1 MTTATFD
8 TLEFVE
14 SLEASGFT
22 KEQSRG
28 MAGAFKKVQDAN
40 MQELATKGDLRE
52 MELRIKGDN
61 RELEARLTGQL
72 VLVKWMLALVVAATV
87 LPALKTLFG

>member
-1 MTTATFD
+1 MTATAFD

-28 MAGAFKKVQDAN
+28 MAGVFKKAQDAQL
-40 MQELATKGDLRE
+40 QELATKGDIALLRAE
-52 MELRIKGDN
+52 M
-61 RELEARLTGQL
+61 RELKLELMSEIKLNR
-72 VLVKWMLALVVAATV
+72 WMLALVVASTV
-87 LPALKTLFG
+87 IPALKTLLG

>member
-1 MTTATFD
+1 MD
-8 TLEFVE
+8 SQL
-14 SLEASGFT
+14 
-22 KEQSRG
+22 
-28 MAGAFKKVQDAN
+28 
-40 MQELATKGDLRE
+40 QELATKGDLRE

>member
-1 MTTATFD
+1 MTTTTFD

-28 MAGAFKKVQDAN
+28 MAGAFKKAQDS
-40 MQELATKGDLRE
+40 QLHELATKGDL
-52 MELRIKGDN
+52 

-72 VLVKWMLALVVAATV
+72 TLVKWMLALVVAATV